1 MDKYNNIKNYNAAT
15 FRSVTGVSPATFEEM
30 LKIIKAAYAQKHK
43 NRGRHSRL
51 SCENMLLMTL
61 EYLKEY
67 RTLEC
72 IGASYGLHKSNVGL
86 TVRWVEDAL
95 LASGLF
101 SLPGKRVLVQSN
113 TEIEVIVIDTTET
126 PIQRPKCPKKQKAY
140 YSGKKND
147 IR

>member
-30 LKIIKAAYAQKHK
+30 LKIIKAAYAEKHK

-67 RTLEC
+67 RALEC
-72 IGASYGLHKSNVGL
+72 IGASYGLHKTNVGL

-101 SLPGKRVLVQSN
+101 IAN
-113 TEIEVIVIDTTET
+113 EIEKSDCRRE
-126 PIQRPKCPKKQKAY
+126 
-140 YSGKKND
+140 
-147 IR
+147 